1 MGEYTVREVLKR
13 RSVETVRKLQQRR
26 ALGRKEGEG
35 LGFKGLLFLLAIP
48 LLPAAGYVGYVANE
62 ATGAGLMAKHN
73 QIQVF
78 MRPLTLAPAAA
89 TNLDRVRAELVRLG
103 YRPIGGDAEPT
114 IGEYR
119 IVEGVLT
126 LRTRGFRFA
135 DGAQPSRLLK
145 ASFTGSRLTALEVDG
160 KAAPSVALEPPALG
174 NIVVE
179 RGPERLPLAGE
190 EIPDR
195 ARRMLAAH
203 IDPRFATRGTLD
215 AALDPDSL
223 ARRYA
228 ALVLV
233 ESPRAWAMTVDAPI
247 VAATLAWRERPSVLL
262 EAYINEAHLA
272 SAGSREIH
280 GFGLGASY
288 FFGRPLITLEEHE
301 LALLVAL
308 ARDGDS
314 LDPRGKPA
322 EARAARDAVLDAAA
336 AEDALIE
343 DDAQA
348 AKLRDLDVLPVAP
361 VSTAFDAELLSY
373 VQGELLRDY
382 TEPGA
387 SPPLGARVFTTLDPE
402 AQLLA
407 RRMLTQARDRL
418 GNRGAGVEGAIV
430 VVAHERNEVL
440 AVVGGLSPDRAVNHA
455 LDSVRPMGTLAL
467 PATYLTAISNGFG
480 PLTAVDDSPLEI
492 ELPDG
497 RVLTP
502 RNPDG
507 RNHGREP
514 LVAALTGGHAV
525 AFTRVALEAG
535 IQSVVEDLRR
545 LGAPRAVPPHPSAI
559 GGAFMLSPLEVA
571 QVYATILRVGRIQ
584 PLYSVDAVVVL
595 DGSPLARR
603 TSLSGSRSIAERE
616 AYLVLRALQHAARSG
631 PARSMLPLASNP
643 AVLIGAS
650 DGVQDGWAAGGDG
663 TNLVVAWFARK
674 DEAAIGIS
682 GMTAAAEALGGVLTS
697 LGGAPLNAARPEG
710 VSEVW
715 VDPVAG
721 AAIGAGCPGAALLA
735 FPEKLAPPATA
746 ECRGG
751 ANAALQRLFGPR

>member
-35 LGFKGLLFLLAIP
+35 LGFKGLLFLLSIP
-48 LLPAAGYVGYVANE
+48 LLPVLGYVGYVVNE
-62 ATGAGLMAKHN
+62 TTGAGLVAKQN

-78 MRPLTLAPAAA
+78 MRPLALAPAQA
-89 TNLDRVRAELVRLG
+89 TTLERVRAELVRLG
-103 YRPIGGDAEPT
+103 YHTVSGGAEPT
-114 IGEYR
+114 LGEYR

-126 LRTRGFRFA
+126 LRSRGFRFPA
-135 DGAQPSRLLK
+135 GAQPSRLIK
-145 ASFTGSRLTALEVDG
+145 ASFTGGRLTALEVDG
-160 KAAPSVALEPPALG
+160 KAAPSVQLEPPALG

-179 RGPERLPLAGE
+179 RGPERLPLASE

-203 IDPRFATRGTLD
+203 LDPRFATRGTLD

-228 ALVLV
+228 ALILA

-247 VAATLAWRERPSVLL
+247 VAAALAWRERPSVLI
-262 EAYINEAHLA
+262 EAFINEAHLA
-272 SAGSREIH
+272 TEGSRDIH
-280 GFGLGASY
+280 GFGLGASF
-288 FFGRPLITLEEHE
+288 FFGRPLVTLEDHE

-308 ARDGDS
+308 AGANGRI
-314 LDPRGKPA
+314 DPRTTPV
-322 EARAARDAVLDAAA
+322 EARAARDAALDHAA
-336 AEDALIE
+336 AEDALIA
-343 DDAQA
+343 DDAAA
-348 AKLRDLDVLPVAP
+348 AKVRELEVLPVAP
-361 VSTAFDAELLSY
+361 VSTAFDAELLNF

-387 SPPLGARVFTTLDPE
+387 TPPLGARVFTTIDPE

-407 RRMLTQARDRL
+407 RRALSQARDRL
-418 GNRGAGVEGAIV
+418 GSRGAGVEGALV
-430 VVAHERNEVL
+430 ALAHERNEVL

-480 PLTAVDDSPLEI
+480 PLTNVDDSPLEI

-507 RNHGREP
+507 RNHGRES
-514 LVAALTGGHAV
+514 LIAALTGGHSV

-535 IQSVVEDLRR
+535 VQSVVEDLRR
-545 LGAPRAVPPHPSAI
+545 LGAPRAVPPHPAAI

-571 QVYATILRVGRIQ
+571 QVYSTILRMGRIQ
-584 PLYSVDAVVVL
+584 PLSSVTAVSLL

-603 TSLSGSRSIAERE
+603 TSLSGSRSIDERE
-616 AYLVLRALQHAARSG
+616 AYLLLRALQYSARSG
-631 PARSMLPLASNP
+631 PARAMLPLASNP
-643 AVLIGAS
+643 AALTGAS
-650 DGVQDGWAAGGDG
+650 EGTQDGWAAGGDG
-663 TNLVVAWFARK
+663 SHLVVAWFARK
-674 DEAAIGIS
+674 DESAIGMV
-682 GMTAAAEALGGVLTS
+682 GMTAAAEALGTALTG
-697 LGGAPLNAARPEG
+697 LGGVPLAAQRPEG

-721 AAIGAGCPGAALLA
+721 TAIGAGCPNAALLA
-735 FPEKLAPPATA
+735 FPEKLAPPPTA